1 MDWTQIV
8 LAIVAALTGGG
19 WLFDRQKHRKEVES
33 MEAANRAAD
42 MDLAKKYVDE
52 FEATI
57 VGPLKETVEKSAK
70 EVNTLRTAVKRLT
83 HALDK
88 IKDCP
93 HADDCPVYGEL
104 QKQQAGDGGGDT

>member
-104 QKQQAGDGGGDT
+104 QKQQASDGGGDT